1 MSTKIHDGQRLCLD
15 NAFVAMPFGDLW
27 LRNYP
32 FQIVL
37 KFTHE
42 QIQQAL
48 AYSAAGSVRWDL
60 QEELDD
66 ETRTRKVKEFQKK
79 RTQGKILVAKQKWDE
94 KKKSKGI

>member
-1 MSTKIHDGQRLCLD
+1 M
-15 NAFVAMPFGDLW
+15 
-27 LRNYP
+27 
-32 FQIVL
+32 
-37 KFTHE
+37 
-42 QIQQAL
+42 
-48 AYSAAGSVRWDL
+48 RWDL